1 MKIKVSLTKT
11 ELLDILSSHFGH
23 TVEDAEIETLPSI
36 ARIIRDAVTQFAY
49 QTTQKIAAIKALRQL
64 AVDNKWVE
72 VTIGLGDAKWA
83 VENFNAFIDFVEK
96 NHRLPKPGYSEG
108 LK

>member
-36 ARIIRDAVTQFAY
+36 ARIIRDAV
-49 QTTQKIAAIKALRQL
+49 
-64 AVDNKWVE
+64 
-72 VTIGLGDAKWA
+72 
-83 VENFNAFIDFVEK
+83 
-96 NHRLPKPGYSEG
+96 
-108 LK
+108 